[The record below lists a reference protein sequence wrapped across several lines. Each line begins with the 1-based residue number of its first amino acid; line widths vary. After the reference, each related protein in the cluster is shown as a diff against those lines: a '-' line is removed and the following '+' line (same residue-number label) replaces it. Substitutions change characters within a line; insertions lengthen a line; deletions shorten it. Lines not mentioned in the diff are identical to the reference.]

1 MFKEN
6 RLTFWKILF
15 VGILIPLITP
25 LLIVAYIRFI
35 PGDRVGSVDGWLNYL
50 GGYSGGLLA
59 FISAY
64 ILFHND
70 QKIRNQT
77 RLNIRTCPTS
87 AEDVSGAKYHAY
99 FIGGDPK
106 GVVLERETGRVSG
119 VDDYHVI
126 KAKIKNISSNY
137 ATKVK
142 LLINNKIKYYEPRM
156 YVSGGIFA
164 NYDSMAELEP
174 NEEFVFILHVD
185 PFIWGNST
193 SLDAILS
200 SANLRNEIYSQ
211 KVVLHKGSDGG
222 LAFEAKT

>member
-1 MFKEN
+1 MFKEV

-15 VGILIPLITP
+15 VGILIPVITP
-25 LLIVAYIRFI
+25 LLIVAYIKFI

-64 ILFHND
+64 FLFHTD
-70 QKIRNQT
+70 QKMRNQT

-106 GVVLERETGRVSG
+106 GVVLEAETGRVSG
-119 VDDYHVI
+119 VDDYYVI
-126 KAKIKNISSNY
+126 KAKIKNISPNY
-137 ATKVK
+137 AAQVK
-142 LLINNKIKYYEPRM
+142 LLIDNKIKNYEPRM
-156 YVSGGIFA
+156 YISGGIFTK
-164 NYDSMAELEP
+164 YDSMAELEP

-185 PFIWGNST
+185 PFIWGNSA
-193 SLDAILS
+193 SLDAVLS
-200 SANLRNEIYSQ
+200 STNLR
-211 KVVLHKGSDGG
+211 K
-222 LAFEAKT
+222 